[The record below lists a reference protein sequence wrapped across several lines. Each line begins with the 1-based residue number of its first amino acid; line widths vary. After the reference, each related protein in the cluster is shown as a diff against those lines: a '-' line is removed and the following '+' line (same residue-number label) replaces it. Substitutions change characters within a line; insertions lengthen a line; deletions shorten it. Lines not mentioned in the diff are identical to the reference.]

1 MTINLRLDEL
11 VLHGVAARDREAV
24 GEALRAE
31 LGRLIA
37 ERGLPA
43 ALTGDAGTVRLDGA
57 RLSVAEGTPPSQ
69 VGAGI
74 ARALMEGT
82 RP

>member
-1 MTINLRLDEL
+1 MTIDLRLDEL
-11 VLHGVAARDREAV
+11 VLHGVAARDGQAV

-43 ALTGDAGTVRLDGA
+43 SLTGDAGTLRLDGA
-57 RLSVAEGTPPSQ
+57 RFTVTEGTPPSQ
-69 VGAGI
+69 MGAGI